1 MRALGPFASGYAFA
15 ICCAFTS
22 RNEFD
27 LRPFLPPPS
36 SLHSYLLL
44 LLGQPAC
51 PPGLR
56 VEPATRSGARER
68 EHARKRERE
77 RREGTCFVIH
87 SIALKYGVHSIT
99 VSHWQTQPSVFTCR
113 IPLYNITSK
122 HSTTDTCWY
131 YKREYSAVNYS
142 SKSRFPNTLS
152 SISFPTQQLS
162 HVKSPRMSAEAQ
174 TNRPLS
180 HLLCPV
186 SQQYCRQNI
195 NQSKQHNVL
204 ETYLNSQR
212 ELK

>member
-68 EHARKRERE
+68 E
-77 RREGTCFVIH
+77 REGEID
-87 SIALKYGVHSIT
+87 
-99 VSHWQTQPSVFTCR
+99 R
-113 IPLYNITSK
+113 
-122 HSTTDTCWY
+122 
-131 YKREYSAVNYS
+131 
-142 SKSRFPNTLS
+142 
-152 SISFPTQQLS
+152 
-162 HVKSPRMSAEAQ
+162 
-174 TNRPLS
+174 
-180 HLLCPV
+180 
-186 SQQYCRQNI
+186 
-195 NQSKQHNVL
+195 
-204 ETYLNSQR
+204 
-212 ELK
+212 